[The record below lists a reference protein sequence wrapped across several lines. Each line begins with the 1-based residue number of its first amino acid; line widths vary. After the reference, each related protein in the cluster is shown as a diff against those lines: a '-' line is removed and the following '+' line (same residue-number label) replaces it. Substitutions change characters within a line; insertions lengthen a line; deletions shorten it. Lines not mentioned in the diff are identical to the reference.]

1 MRELNRISV
10 IFWVAFVFLMLGVLT
25 GNMAFFNIFFGGM
38 AVFLVLLV
46 NMSIKDGKI
55 AKERQR
61 KFEEEKKLY
70 NKRNN
75 IR

>member
-25 GNMAFFNIFFGGM
+25 GSMVFFYIFFGGM
-38 AVFLVLLV
+38 TVFLVLLL
-46 NMSIKDGKI
+46 NMSFKDGKK

>member
-1 MRELNRISV
+1 MKEFNRISV
-10 IFWVAFVFLMLGVLT
+10 IFWVAFVFLMIGVLT
-25 GNMAFFNIFFGGM
+25 GSMSFFYIFFGGM
-38 AVFLVLLV
+38 AIFLVLLV

>member
-25 GNMAFFNIFFGGM
+25 GSMTFFNIFFGGM

-55 AKERQR
+55 ARERQR